1 MERKSMTRPRTVTP
15 LFFSAAVAL
24 ACGFAIPAQAGELRI
39 GLIVSMTGIFA
50 QAGKE

>member
-1 MERKSMTRPRTVTP
+1 MTRPRTVAS

-24 ACGFAIPAQAGELRI
+24 ACGFAIPAQASELRI
-39 GLIVSMTGIFA
+39 GFIASMTGIFA